1 MTTFALWKSWCCGAT
16 TVSTGQRLRS
26 HTFTTQVNFRTV
38 GLFALDAFDHVF
50 FLKSNTN
57 TSTNTNTK
65 TTDYM
70 INNIK
75 MGISM
80 ISSQVSSHLRPTLG
94 TWLYAPLHLRDHR
107 RPPALISGSSG
118 SSGLHS
124 LHSASLPTLTASA
137 TLPPRRVPFSGGW
150 CV

>member
-1 MTTFALWKSWCCGAT
+1 MTTFALWKGWCCGAT

-57 TSTNTNTK
+57 TNTNTNTK

-124 LHSASLPTLTASA
+124 LHSASLHLCLRLQP
-137 TLPPRRVPFSGGW
+137 LPLCHLR
-150 CV
+150 